1 MPINITLG
9 IVARNE
15 EQNIGSTL
23 KSIVAQEFNHSY
35 EILVV
40 DGNSTD
46 KTREIAENVLKSSGM
61 PYKVLNEVDFGF
73 HGLCFAR
80 NLVLDKSNPESHYIA
95 FTDAD
100 CIVDK
105 KWLQNLYDALE
116 GTDEYIAGA
125 GGPRLIAETGNKKEL
140 VINAFL
146 TSFLASGGN
155 PAFSKRKVEFIESI
169 PNYNAIYKREI
180 ISKFRYDNE
189 LIISDDNELNFRLKK
204 AGYKFRYVPDASV
217 WHRETDSIRDF
228 AANMFSYGVNI
239 SNTVRKHRS
248 MVRINVP
255 VTVAFII
262 YLILVAPLYLW
273 IGYWALIPLI
283 LYVIFAVSVFIEI
296 ILKTK
301 TIYSLMAFLLL
312 PVQHVTYGLGVLYN
326 LIMNPHKKK

>member
-1 MPINITLG
+1 MLRDKIMSIRVTLG

-15 EQNIGSTL
+15 EQNIASTL
-23 KSIVAQEFNHSY
+23 KSIVAQEFNQPY
-35 EILVV
+35 EIMVV

-61 PYKVLNEVDFGF
+61 SYKVLNEADFGF

-80 NLVLDKSNPESHYIA
+80 NLVIDNSDPESCYIA

-105 KWLQNLYDALE
+105 NWLQSLYDALE
-116 GTDEYIAGA
+116 ESGEYTAGA
-125 GGPRLIAETGNKKEL
+125 GGPRLIAETDNKKEL

-228 AANMFSYGVNI
+228 AGNMFSYGVNI

-248 MVRINVP
+248 MVRMNVP
-255 VTVAFII
+255 VTVAFIL
-262 YLILVAPLYLW
+262 YLILITPLYLW
-273 IGYWALIPLI
+273 IGILALIPLI
-283 LYVIFAVSVFIEI
+283 LYLIFAISVFFEI

-301 TIYSLMAFLLL
+301 TFYSLMVFLLL
-312 PVQHVTYGLGVLYN
+312 PIQHLAYGLGVLYN
-326 LIMNPHKKK
+326 LV